1 MPSPAA
7 EDKGMGRKAIRAAFA
22 RPKGGLLVMEAR
34 ANLRQTHLPYIR
46 QELPVSSGLLSEI
59 SQSIRMA
66 RQLMEKVFAGNGTE
80 KEGAE

>member
-1 MPSPAA
+1 
-7 EDKGMGRKAIRAAFA
+7 MGRKAIRAAFA
-22 RPKGGLLVMEAR
+22 RSKGGLLVMEAR

-66 RQLMEKVFAGNGTE
+66 RRCCRIPAYESTPAVSGVFVRQLNRQKA
-80 KEGAE
+80 